1 MVRCTLHTSGLAKMW
16 KLNHDTKVTITNLK
30 GSKIYTI
37 DNVFAEP
44 QKLERF
50 LFNRQTAQVESKEPF
65 LLNGIEYLKCRYHDF
80 VDKAAPIVWLAS
92 KLCNQQPSFFGSFK
106 TNCDI
111 WLNGDYN
118 NWKDN
123 YWFPHI
129 DHGYNCI
136 IYFNKDDYTNGTN
149 LYDPSVKEEEWFK
162 TLMTKVPT
170 GQQPW
175 IPRNK
180 FKLLK
185 TLKPKY
191 NRMVLF
197 DGAHFP
203 HSPAIVN
210 DKYFVDSLDDV
221 LNRTQFRSNL
231 CFFFHP
237 YENDNK
243 EN

>member
-1 MVRCTLHTSGLAKMW
+1 MYK
-16 KLNHDTKVTITNLK
+16 
-30 GSKIYTI
+30 
-37 DNVFAEP
+37 
-44 QKLERF
+44 
-50 LFNRQTAQVESKEPF
+50 RQ
-65 LLNGIEYLKCRYHDF
+65 
-80 VDKAAPIVWLAS
+80 
-92 KLCNQQPSFFGSFK
+92 
-106 TNCDI
+106 
-111 WLNGDYN
+111 
-118 NWKDN
+118 
-123 YWFPHI
+123 
-129 DHGYNCI
+129 I

-162 TLMTKVPT
+162 TLMEKVPT
-170 GQQPW
+170 GTQPW
-175 IPRNK
+175 ISKNK

-185 TLKPKY
+185 TLRPKY

-197 DGAHFP
+197 DGAYFP